1 LNPSVFQKIQSPV
14 QTKKNTSEY
23 KSEASFL
30 GRKTR
35 GGSKRKTEM

>member
-1 LNPSVFQKIQSPV
+1 VSFKKIQSPV

-23 KSEASFL
+23 ISEASFL

-35 GGSKRKTEM
+35 EGPRRKTEM